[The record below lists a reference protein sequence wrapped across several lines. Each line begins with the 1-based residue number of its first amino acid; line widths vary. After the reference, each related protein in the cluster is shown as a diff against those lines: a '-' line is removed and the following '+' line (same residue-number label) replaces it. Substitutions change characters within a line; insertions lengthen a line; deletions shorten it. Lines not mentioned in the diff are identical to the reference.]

1 MKGQERPQATKANR
15 YRPKPVW
22 TRPADSPRKPYP
34 VGRLPKAKRG
44 PTQSEGS
51 FTQHEARTNPRR
63 RVVHPTR
70 STDQPKAKGR
80 LPKAKRGPTQGE
92 GSFTQSE
99 GSFTQSEASFTL
111 GPAF

>member
-1 MKGQERPQATKANR
+1 MKGHERPQATKPNR

-22 TRPADSPRKPYP
+22 PRPADSPRKPYP
-34 VGRLPKAKRG
+34 V
-44 PTQSEGS
+44 
-51 FTQHEARTNPRR
+51 
-63 RVVHPTR
+63 
-70 STDQPKAKGR
+70 GR